1 MVSFHNAG
9 HLQKYLIST
18 FCVIFM
24 RESTS
29 VRVHDMYTKVFSIL
43 LWDVR
48 GCAICGSQCGQRSWL
63 PGLTWRSWTSC
74 RGLRIYFMIDFN
86 MVDPNPSLMS
96 HMKLCFNSPFLFPFE
111 CPRGGCWLHDGGAAV
126 AETGGSCMHAV
137 HRTVSFI
144 SANLIRS
151 LPSAFCLRN
160 FDIFISGWTRMEW

>member
-1 MVSFHNAG
+1 MTCTQKSSQFCCEMCVDVQAVVHNA
-9 HLQKYLIST
+9 
-18 FCVIFM
+18 
-24 RESTS
+24 
-29 VRVHDMYTKVFSIL
+29 
-43 LWDVR
+43 
-48 GCAICGSQCGQRSWL
+48 QCGQRSWL

-126 AETGGSCMHAV
+126 AETGGSCMAAV

-144 SANLIRS
+144 SGPISSGLFHLHFVWETLIYLFQVEPEWS
-151 LPSAFCLRN
+151 GKTGSTLHIAST
-160 FDIFISGWTRMEW
+160 SGWSEINTLKRITNVLN